1 MRRLKSYR
9 RGIHTRR
16 VLLPAMPHDEVAA
29 DPLASSHFDGTYDR
43 AAISAVALCGVR
55 RNGSLRQA
63 VAIGGR
69 VGEAARA

>member
-1 MRRLKSYR
+1 
-9 RGIHTRR
+9 
-16 VLLPAMPHDEVAA
+16 MPHDEVAA